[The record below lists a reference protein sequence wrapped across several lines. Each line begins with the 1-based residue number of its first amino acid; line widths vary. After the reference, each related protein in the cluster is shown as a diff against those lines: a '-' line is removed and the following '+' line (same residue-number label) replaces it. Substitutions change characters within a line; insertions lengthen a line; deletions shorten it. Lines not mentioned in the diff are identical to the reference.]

1 VVVAVTDV
9 TASAA
14 AGRRATWA
22 PLLRRVGLLLAAGGL
37 LAASTPHP
45 VAVAVAAQSLPD
57 VIVMELRLSD
67 GSGTEATRDI
77 RAARPQTRVLMLT
90 SLCPTTRPCI
100 WPVR

>member
-1 VVVAVTDV
+1 MVAVTDV

-22 PLLRRVGLLLAAGGL
+22 PLLRRVGLLLAAVGL

-45 VAVAVAAQSLPD
+45 VAVAAQSLPD

-90 SLCPTTRPCI
+90 SLCPTKRPCI

>member
-37 LAASTPHP
+37 LAASTPRP
-45 VAVAVAAQSLPD
+45 VAVAAQSLPD

-90 SLCPTTRPCI
+90 SLRPTKRSCI

>member
-1 VVVAVTDV
+1 MVAVTDV

-14 AGRRATWA
+14 AGRRASWA

-45 VAVAVAAQSLPD
+45 VAVAAQSQPA

-90 SLCPTTRPCI
+90 SLRPTKRPCI

>member
-1 VVVAVTDV
+1 VVVAVTDM

-14 AGRRATWA
+14 AGRRAATWA
-22 PLLRRVGLLLAAGGL
+22 PLLRRVGLLLAAVGL

-45 VAVAVAAQSLPD
+45 VAVAAQSLPD

-90 SLCPTTRPCI
+90 SLRPTTRPCI